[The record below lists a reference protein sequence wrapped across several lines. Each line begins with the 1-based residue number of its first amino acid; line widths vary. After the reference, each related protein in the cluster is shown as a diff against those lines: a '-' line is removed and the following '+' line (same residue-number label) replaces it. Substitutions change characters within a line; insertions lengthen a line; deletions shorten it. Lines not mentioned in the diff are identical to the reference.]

1 MDDEDPEVGAAS
13 PVAWDRGARFN
24 FLRSTGAAGAWGPD
38 VSDGSVKEVGGL
50 TVTSY

>member
-1 MDDEDPEVGAAS
+1 MDDEEPEVGAAS

-38 VSDGSVKEVGGL
+38 VSDGLDSKVGRL
-50 TVTSY
+50 TVTSD